1 MESWSFP
8 SKNHG
13 EIEGYANP
21 GMEMFKGNPLQA
33 LTREICQN
41 SLDAAEGD
49 KTVEVEF
56 KKYDMSLSKFP
67 GMYEMEKII
76 YRCIEFW
83 KDNVNRKT
91 QVFLDNAL
99 STLNEGHF
107 CVLRV
112 SDYNTTGLPGAYA
125 TGKEITPWVKL
136 VKGNAIST
144 KDGDSA
150 GSYGIGKAAAFVNSA
165 FQTVFYRT
173 MATNGEEAAQGVARL
188 MSFEDSDSTDDDPIR
203 RAVGYYGNPDNNMP
217 VKHITLLDSIAR
229 RSVPGTDLFIP
240 GFTGV
245 TADGKWVIQMICE
258 ILDNFLM
265 SVYNG
270 KLVVRIQD
278 KVVDKDSLR
287 YLVAQNEK
295 NAKDAYFFNKILLDL
310 NGKTKE
316 DTMDFHGMGRL
327 KLRLLYET
335 GLNKKILVVRKSGM
349 KISEIPGLPKSVSY
363 TGILELE
370 GYNLNVFFREM
381 ENPQHNRWEPN
392 RHPKAELAKQYKYE
406 VEEWVKSKINE
417 HIDEMAEEEIDMD
430 TGNLFSASR
439 TPSVDEFSDKQ
450 LEENIVDSVKSID
463 IALVE
468 KKTSTIRKSGSNG
481 NNREAGRVDAFGRF
495 SAIRSHDGKKGIKP
509 GKPGGE
515 AEKDGKDQVKKGT
528 RIINAKAR
536 SIATVDGRYKII
548 LEAASDVENGR
559 VEVISSGENG
569 KGALIHVQNAAT
581 TTRQLVIRDGKIEIG
596 DMKQGEK
603 IEVSF
608 DIADSKRYAL
618 GVKLYGN

>member
-41 SLDAAEGD
+41 SLDAADGD

-56 KKYDMSLSKFP
+56 RKYDMQLSKFP
-67 GMYEMEKII
+67 GMYEMERII
-76 YRCIEFW
+76 HRCIDFW
-83 KDNVNRKT
+83 GENANRKT
-91 QVFLDNAL
+91 RVFLDNAL
-99 STLNEGHF
+99 EVLSENRLR
-107 CVLRV
+107 VLRV
-112 SDYNTTGLPGAYA
+112 SDFNTSGLSGAYA

-144 KDGDSA
+144 KEGDSA

-173 MATNGEEAAQGVARL
+173 MDTDEQEAAQGVARL
-188 MSFEDSDSTDDDPIR
+188 MSFENPDSEDDDPIR
-203 RAVGYYGNPDNNMP
+203 RAVGYYGNPENNMP
-217 VKHITLLDSIAR
+217 VEHIRQLDEIYKR
-229 RSVPGTDLFIP
+229 NLPGTDLFIP

-245 TADGKWVIQMICE
+245 TADGKWIIQMICE

-265 SVYNG
+265 SVHNG
-270 KLVVRIQD
+270 KLIVRIQD

-295 NAKDAYFFNKILLDL
+295 HAKDAYYFNKILLNI
-310 NGKTKE
+310 NGKVVE
-316 DTMDFHGMGRL
+316 DTMDFHGMGHL
-327 KLRLLYET
+327 KLRLLYEG

-370 GYNLNVFFREM
+370 GYDLNVFFREM

-392 RHPKAELAKQYKYE
+392 RHPNTELAKKYKNE
-406 VEEWVKSKINE
+406 VEDWVKSKINE
-417 HIDEMAEEEIDMD
+417 HIEEMAGEEIDLD
-430 TGNLFSASR
+430 TGDLFSASR
-439 TPSVDEFSDKQ
+439 APSVDEFSDKQ

-468 KKTSTIRKSGSNG
+468 KKTSTIKKSGSNG
-481 NNREAGRVDAFGRF
+481 KDREAGKVDAFGRY
-495 SAIRSHDGKKGIKP
+495 SAIRSHEGKKGIKP

-515 AEKDGKDQVKKGT
+515 ADKDGKDQVKKGT
-528 RIINAKAR
+528 RIVNAKAR

-548 LEAASDVENGR
+548 LEAASDIENGR

-569 KGALIHVQNAAT
+569 KGALIHIQNAAT
-581 TTRQLVIRDGKIEIG
+581 ATRQLVIRDGKIEIG